1 MIKRLDTKKR
11 LSFKDEIAIYMEAF
25 KNTTV
30 GINIMFTKEHQF
42 FNRLSFMLRYN
53 VNRDNKKELK
63 KLKQLLDK
71 YTTVEYVAEKT
82 YPGQTPR
89 YSCKFT
95 KFEFPEDIKQQ
106 INEQYNKSIAP
117 SKTPK
122 GDEGR

>member
-63 KLKQLLDK
+63 K
-71 YTTVEYVAEKT
+71 YYKT
-82 YPGQTPR
+82 KK
-89 YSCKFT
+89 C
-95 KFEFPEDIKQQ
+95 
-106 INEQYNKSIAP
+106 A
-117 SKTPK
+117 
-122 GDEGR
+122 